1 MRILLAVDDTRSSEA
16 ATQMVIAQNKPGE
29 AQVLIVHVVD
39 TMTSQIPE
47 VGAYYPGIEHSRDA
61 QLQHAREL
69 VEKASDLLSSRGL
82 QVTTEI
88 KWGSPKA
95 KILEAAEE
103 WGADLIVLGSHHKEG
118 VGGFL
123 MAGVSNSVVRHA
135 SCSVEI
141 ARFQSEH

>member
-16 ATQMVIAQNKPGE
+16 ATQMVIAQNRPGD
-29 AQVLIVHVVD
+29 AQVRVVHVVD

-61 QLQHAREL
+61 LLQYAQGI
-69 VEKASDLLSSRGL
+69 VENASDQLCSRGL

-123 MAGVSNSVVRHA
+123 MAGVSNAVIRHA
-135 SCSVEI
+135 TCSVEI